1 MYASMKPFTFN
12 HSFSTHTVWQVHWH
26 PSPPL
31 KNMSAWHQN
40 SSSFTLFKSKL
51 DGTFSLKDKLSFDLP
66 VTPADF
72 RLTRVTAG
80 ALVYTTFVNCYW
92 SESEQMFFQDRATR
106 SRDGVAEEG
115 DGASPLREQTA
126 SSRGDGANDGPRTN
140 NNSVGIM
147 ADHSS

>member
-1 MYASMKPFTFN
+1 
-12 HSFSTHTVWQVHWH
+12 
-26 PSPPL
+26 
-31 KNMSAWHQN
+31 
-40 SSSFTLFKSKL
+40 
-51 DGTFSLKDKLSFDLP
+51 
-66 VTPADF
+66 
-72 RLTRVTAG
+72 
-80 ALVYTTFVNCYW
+80 
-92 SESEQMFFQDRATR
+92 MFFQDRATR